1 MYGPAYQIRPIAT
14 AYTMRDPNA
23 GSIKH
28 YDNGIFDDHMEKSGR
43 LNSGDLLAG
52 YNNAGVR

>member
-1 MYGPAYQIRPIAT
+1 
-14 AYTMRDPNA
+14 MRDPNA